1 NGLHDV
7 SDDGGRDG
15 RRAGRQGRGRL
26 GCAQQL
32 PPGGRLPRDRGD
44 RSDRRVLHPSPAA
57 LARRRSGLRERPPH
71 RARGQCG
78 DQLRRSDRRRGHRA
92 DEAGSRTRAHRG
104 AGGVT
109 ATAPRMAAADR
120 RRHLVETA
128 IRLFTEGSYHGTTT
142 AEIARAAG
150 VSEPILY
157 RHFASKRD
165 LYLAAL
171 EHVWAKTRETWEQ
184 ALDDATDA
192 CAAVEA
198 IAKRHVSVRSPKLQ
212 LAELWLQAL
221 GEASEDP
228 ELRRHL
234 RRHMREVHDFVADLI
249 RRGQAQGAIAAERD
263 ADSEAWIMLA
273 GGILG
278 MVGRRVGLLDDGELQ
293 AIRAARLSW
302 LRA

>member
-1 NGLHDV
+1 M
-7 SDDGGRDG
+7 
-15 RRAGRQGRGRL
+15 
-26 GCAQQL
+26 
-32 PPGGRLPRDRGD
+32 
-44 RSDRRVLHPSPAA
+44 
-57 LARRRSGLRERPPH
+57 
-71 RARGQCG
+71 
-78 DQLRRSDRRRGHRA
+78 
-92 DEAGSRTRAHRG
+92 
-104 AGGVT
+104 T

-120 RRHLVETA
+120 RKHLVETA

-171 EHVWAKTRETWEQ
+171 EHVWARTREAWERTLEE
-184 ALDDATDA
+184 ASDA

-198 IAKRHVSVRSPKLQ
+198 IGKGHVSVRSPKLQ
-212 LAELWLQAL
+212 LAELWVQAL
-221 GEASEDP
+221 SEASEDP
-228 ELRRHL
+228 DLRRHL

-249 RRGQAQGAIAAERD
+249 RRGQEQGAIAAERD

-293 AIRAARLSW
+293 AIRAARLAW
-302 LRA
+302 LRG